1 MKNEGKI
8 VELLTDM
15 LIKQDSVVEVLHSM
29 DKELCGVKFEVTQVK
44 SEISKL
50 NLQTAENTRA
60 ILKIADRV
68 ETIADLENRV
78 SKLEKVVYK

>member
-15 LIKQDSVVEVLHSM
+15 LMKQDSMVE
-29 DKELCGVKFEVTQVK
+29 ELRGVKNEVV
-44 SEISKL
+44 KL
-50 NLQTAENTRA
+50 NLQTVENTRA
-60 ILKIADRV
+60 IFKLADRV